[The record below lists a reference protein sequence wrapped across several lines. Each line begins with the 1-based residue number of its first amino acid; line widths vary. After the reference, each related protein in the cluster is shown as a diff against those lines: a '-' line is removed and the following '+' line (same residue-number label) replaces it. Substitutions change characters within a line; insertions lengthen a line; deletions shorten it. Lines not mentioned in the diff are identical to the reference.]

1 MQILKKLSRE
11 HPEAKML
18 HILMNMILLSNDLR
32 LSPEA
37 TTLCT
42 VYFFFKSYSVFFI
55 SDSCRQNGFF
65 PHSFGSVVSHVM
77 LSFFNGVF
85 ADEVV
90 KIISHGWQM
99 LGTARML
106 FQSLLC
112 FN

>member
-1 MQILKKLSRE
+1 
-11 HPEAKML
+11 ML
-18 HILMNMILLSNDLR
+18 HILMSMILLSKDLR

-42 VYFFFKSYSVFFI
+42 VSFFFFFNFI
-55 SDSCRQNGFF
+55 LSLLLVIAAGKILFS

-77 LSFFNGVF
+77 VSFFNGVF

-90 KIISHGWQM
+90 KIISHGRQM

-106 FQSLLC
+106 GLLFQSLLF